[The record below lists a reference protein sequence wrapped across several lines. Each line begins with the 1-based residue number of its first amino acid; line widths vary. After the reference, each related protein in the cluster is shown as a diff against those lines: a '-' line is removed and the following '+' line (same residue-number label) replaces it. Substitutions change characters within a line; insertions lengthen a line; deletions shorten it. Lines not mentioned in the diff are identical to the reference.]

1 MTQAVSEEPTSTDVD
16 LTLYR
21 LHGCPFCERVVRTLD
36 ELDVRYHSRF
46 VEAKHAER
54 NVVKRLSGSREVPVI
69 VDHNTGVTMGE
80 SPRIVKYLY
89 NTYRNRGED
98 R

>member
-1 MTQAVSEEPTSTDVD
+1 MAEQTLDEPASVDAD

-21 LHGCPFCERVVRTLD
+21 LQGCPFCERVVRTLED
-36 ELDVRYHSRF
+36 LDVSYHSRF
-46 VEAKHAER
+46 VEAKHSER
-54 NVVKRLSGSREVPVI
+54 NVVQRLSGNREVPVI

-89 NTYRNRGED
+89 KTYRNRGGD
-98 R
+98 